1 MRWLFV
7 LCLCFSFVSCAS
19 APPSLTP
26 VGVAAFNARRVVK
39 SLDLIRD
46 VAVDAEANKVL
57 STDTTRRV
65 VVFHRSSLETI
76 RAVPNGWKST
86 VLAAIE
92 EVPKN
97 LPDKERMVLAPYL
110 ALTKTLILEV
120 VGS

>member
-1 MRWLFV
+1 MKYLL
-7 LCLCFSFVSCAS
+7 LCLCLSFVSCAS

-26 VGVAAFNARRVVK
+26 TGVAAFNARRVVK

-46 VAVDAEANKVL
+46 VAIDAEANKVL

-76 RAVPNGWKST
+76 RAVQNGWKTT
-86 VLAAIE
+86 VLAALD

-97 LPDKERMVLAPYL
+97 LSDKERMVLAPYL